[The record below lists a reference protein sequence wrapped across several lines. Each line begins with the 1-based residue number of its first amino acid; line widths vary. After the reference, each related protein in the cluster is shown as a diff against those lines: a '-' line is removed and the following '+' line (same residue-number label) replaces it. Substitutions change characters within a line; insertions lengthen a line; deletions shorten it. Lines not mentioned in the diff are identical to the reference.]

1 MILRQVDLKRFGKFD
16 ERTFEFRRGLN
27 IVIGPNEAGKST
39 LMEAVPAALFGVRD
53 KDRFKKWGRAA
64 DCQVAIAFESGDRFV
79 RIERNLLT
87 DRVRLT
93 ETDDLY
99 QVLYEFEGKVSPLG
113 RSAERLEYFSRLTQF
128 IPVIENDLFRASVF
142 FGQGRLELDG
152 KSGIGDRIKALLSG
166 YLDIDYDRVL
176 SALQEDYF
184 LITRENPWGKD
195 KTLDRELEQT
205 KTRLS
210 EVAQQRESLHQI
222 VADLVDIRQQIR
234 QRQDSID
241 KDKADCV
248 RGQKYLAY
256 VRQQWYLDE
265 QQQKLQEEYERLN
278 QQHDKVVSLCSKK
291 DTLQKEL
298 DSLGVSAELADSLPM
313 LVKEGEENRQR
324 LIQLQEDGNAL
335 RQTLLACAPPLR
347 RWPILLTIAALLVGA
362 GASWL
367 LPVHWLYALLIS
379 VLFVS
384 MVWAL
389 YVWRSGTLKAYTEGL
404 KGQLRIVEQGREK
417 AQIRLDEIDRML
429 EDAGQSPLKKGEGA
443 LEAKVRRHSTLRNEL
458 GQVEAALEVLE
469 SLDDLHREKGR
480 LARELAVVA
489 QRLEEDRP
497 LRGKNLI
504 PLEDLPHAEEK
515 LKSLESSVKT
525 REEEVRGLLNQD
537 KVWSAQLEEL
547 PRVEADEARLIRRFR
562 FLKHRT
568 KVLATAIELLSSSVE
583 EFRRTY
589 LDRFLADITRYL
601 GLISLEHYKDVA
613 CDDNF
618 EFSLKVQGQGF
629 KPLDFFSQGTRDA
642 VFLAVRLALSR
653 HLAKGKKLP
662 LLLDDPLVN
671 LDRHR
676 LTDTIKALETL
687 SAEHQVIFFTHD
699 ESLLK
704 RATRDRWNC
713 VSLNEARADNLAKSP
728 ERSENVNQLCLL

>member
-16 ERTFEFRRGLN
+16 ERSFEFRRGLN

-53 KDRFKKWGRAA
+53 KDRFKKWGRSA
-64 DCQVAIAFESGDRFV
+64 DCQVSVAFESDGRFI
-79 RIERNLLT
+79 RIERNILT
-87 DRVRLT
+87 DRVRFT

-113 RSAERLEYFSRLTQF
+113 RSSERLEYFSRLAQF

-142 FGQGRLELDG
+142 FGQGRLELEG

-176 SALQEDYF
+176 SSLQNDYF

-195 KTLDRELEQT
+195 KTLDREMEQT
-205 KTRLS
+205 KNRLT
-210 EVAQQRESLHQI
+210 EVSQERESLHT
-222 VADLVDIRQQIR
+222 VMAELVEIRHKIHEM
-234 QRQDSID
+234 QDSIE
-241 KDKADCV
+241 KDKAECI

-256 VRQQWYLDE
+256 VRQQWHLDE
-265 QQQKLQEEYERLN
+265 HQRKLQEEYERLN
-278 QQHDKVVSLCSKK
+278 QQHDKVVALTRKK
-291 DTLQKEL
+291 DVLQKEL
-298 DSLGVSAELADSLPM
+298 DSLGISAELADTLPM
-313 LVKEGEENRQR
+313 LFKEGEETRQR

-335 RQTLLACAPPLR
+335 RQELLTCAPPLR
-347 RWPILLTIAALLVGA
+347 RWPVLLTGVILLLGA

-367 LPVHWLYALLIS
+367 FPTHWTYALLIS
-379 VLFVS
+379 ILFVS
-384 MVWAL
+384 MVWAI
-389 YVWRSGTLKAYTEGL
+389 YVWRSGTLRAYTEGL

-417 AQIRLDEIDRML
+417 AQIRLDEIDRIL
-429 EDAGQSPLKKGEGA
+429 EDAGQSPLKKEPGA
-443 LEAKVRRHSTLRNEL
+443 VKEKIQRHVALRKEL
-458 GQVEAALEVLE
+458 GQIEAALKVLECLEVLQK
-469 SLDDLHREKGR
+469 EKDR
-480 LARELAVVA
+480 LARELAIVA
-489 QRLEEDRP
+489 QRLDEERP

-504 PLEDLPHAEEK
+504 PREDLPHAEEK
-515 LKSLESSVKT
+515 LSNLESSVKE
-525 REEEVRGLLNQD
+525 REKKVGELLTQD
-537 KVWSAQLEEL
+537 KAWSARLEEL
-547 PRVEADEARLIRRFR
+547 PRVESEEARLISRFR
-562 FLKHRT
+562 FLKHRK
-568 KVLATAIELLSSSVE
+568 KVLATAIDLLSSSVE

-589 LDRFLADITRYL
+589 LERFLADISRYL
-601 GLISLEHYKDVA
+601 GLISLDHYKEVA
-613 CDDNF
+613 CDENF

-653 HLAKGKKLP
+653 HLAKGIKLP

-676 LTDTIKALETL
+676 LGDTMKALETL

-699 ESLLK
+699 ESILK

-713 VSLNEARADNLAKSP
+713 ISLTGTKVDPVAKIS
-728 ERSENVNQLCLL
+728 ERSENANQLCLL